1 MTGLFVD
8 LWADLREKRL
18 WPAAA
23 ALLAAI
29 VAVPVVLFKPA
40 SDAAPPNVIAPHTAK
55 QPTLPVVHVD
65 GGPLMGS
72 HLEAFSAS
80 EKNPFKPMKDLAKSS
95 TPNPSSTPPSST
107 PGSAGGSSTPSGSA
121 GVSGGSGGGGS
132 TPSSSGSTSPSSGTS
147 SHTTTTTQWF
157 HYVAD
162 FTFGET
168 GAKATTFKSKAAY
181 TLLPDEK
188 TPVVVFL
195 GLSAD
200 HKTAL
205 FFLDD
210 PGYDAQGEGKCIGAK
225 TCQFVTLSVSESGD
239 EENFSSIDGS
249 KSYDLKLLKIRREN
263 LGSGSQP
270 TAPSTPSTPS
280 PPSSPKKSQAD
291 AATGAGV
298 ATATNTASE
307 AALPAVFVD
316 GPGLALSQTK

>member
-1 MTGLFVD
+1 MTGFFVD

-40 SDAAPPNVIAPHTAK
+40 SDAAAPSVIAPHTAK

-72 HLEAFSAS
+72 HLEAFRAS
-80 EKNPFKPMKDLAKSS
+80 EKNPFKPMKDLAKSD
-95 TPNPSSTPPSST
+95 TPASSSTPSSST

-121 GVSGGSGGGGS
+121 GASGGSGSGGSSGGS
-132 TPSSSGSTSPSSGTS
+132 TPSSSGGASPSSGTS

-168 GAKATTFKSKAAY
+168 GAKATTYKSKASY

-195 GLSAD
+195 GISAD

-205 FFLDD
+205 FFMAD
-210 PGYDAQGEGKCIGAK
+210 PGYDAQGEGKCIGTK
-225 TCQFVTLSVSESGD
+225 SCEFVTLSLSESGN

-249 KSYDLKLLKIRREN
+249 KSYDLTLLKIRRES
-263 LGSGSQP
+263 LGTGSQP
-270 TAPSTPSTPS
+270 TTPSTPS
-280 PPSSPKKSQAD
+280 SSKKGKGV
-291 AATGAGV
+291 AATGEGV
-298 ATATNTASE
+298 ATAANTTSE

-316 GPGLALSQTK
+316 GPGLGLSQQK

>member
-1 MTGLFVD
+1 MTAFFVD

-18 WPAAA
+18 WPAAV
-23 ALLAAI
+23 ALLAGI

-40 SDAAPPNVIAPHTAK
+40 SDAAPPNVAAPHAAGG
-55 QPTLPVVHVD
+55 PTLPVVHVD

-80 EKNPFKPMKDLAKSS
+80 EKNPFKPMKDLAKSNTGG
-95 TPNPSSTPPSST
+95 TPAAGTTPSA
-107 PGSAGGSSTPSGSA
+107 GSA
-121 GVSGGSGGGGS
+121 GGGS
-132 TPSSSGSTSPSSGTS
+132 TPSSGAAGASSGSGGGSGSGASTPSSGGGTTSGGTS

-162 FTFGET
+162 FSFGET
-168 GAKATTFKSKAAY
+168 GAKAKTYKSKASY

-188 TPVVVFL
+188 APVVVFL
-195 GLSAD
+195 GISAD

-210 PGYDAQGEGKCIGAK
+210 PGYDAQGEGKCIGTK
-225 TCQFVTLSVSESGD
+225 SCQFVTLSLSESGN

-249 KSYDLKLLKIRREN
+249 KSYDLTLLKIRREN
-263 LGSGSQP
+263 LGSGTQP
-270 TAPSTPSTPS
+270 ATPSTPS
-280 PPSSPKKSQAD
+280 SSKSSKAV

-298 ATATNTASE
+298 ETATNAASE
-307 AALPAVFVD
+307 AALPAVFID
-316 GPGLALSQTK
+316 GPGLGLAQSK